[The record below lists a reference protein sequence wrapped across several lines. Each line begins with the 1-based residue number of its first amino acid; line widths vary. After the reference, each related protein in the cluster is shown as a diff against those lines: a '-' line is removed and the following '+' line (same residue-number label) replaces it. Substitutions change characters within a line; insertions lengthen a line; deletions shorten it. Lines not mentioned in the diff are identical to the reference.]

1 MSTRDRRT
9 PILSVLFKFKML
21 CSVFE
26 IEYCGGKTDKK
37 KKRPITELY
46 IYVIP
51 RFIYSRACITISLKW
66 YSCTYYILIESV
78 DAWRRFRR

>member
-37 KKRPITELY
+37 KNDQLQSCIYTLY
-46 IYVIP
+46 RVLST
-51 RFIYSRACITISLKW
+51 RVR
-66 YSCTYYILIESV
+66 V
-78 DAWRRFRR
+78 